1 MKSEDS
7 PEQTSQDA
15 QPRRDSRRSRRRSRT
30 ADAPALGP
38 LGMLRW
44 AWTQLTKMNTALFL
58 LLLLAVAAVPGSIFP
73 QNIQDPGKVQT
84 YLEAHP
90 TWGPIADK
98 LQLFDVFSSVW
109 FSAIYL
115 LLFISLIGCVLP
127 RAVKHAKDWRA
138 KPPRTPRN
146 LSRLPQHRTLTIP
159 ADSVRT
165 ADGAPLDP
173 QTAVRTAQR
182 ILRRRRYRTDLRL
195 DGPAPSVGAE
205 RGMVRELGNLLF
217 HAALIGVLVGMAI
230 GSLFGYSGQKIVVK
244 GESFVNTLVSYD
256 TFTPGT
262 DFDADRLRPFSLTL
276 DDFHVS
282 FDRQQGSPTYAQ
294 PLDFTAD
301 VSVKDDADSK
311 ARKETLKVNQPL
323 SVDGT
328 RVYLS
333 GNGYA
338 PIVKVTDGD
347 GKVAYEGP
355 VVSLAT
361 DKTYTSST
369 VLKVPD
375 ARPDQLGFVGMFL
388 PSAVIQDGQSPYS
401 ADPSLSNPALVLSSY
416 SGDLGL
422 DGGTPQNVYVL
433 DTSSLHELNS
443 MRNKNGIVL
452 TEQNPKAELPE
463 GKGSIELEG
472 VSRYVGLD
480 IHYDPG
486 KPVVLVSFLLA
497 FAGLVVSLFVA
508 RRRAWVTAR
517 ATRLADGT
525 DAVVVEYGLLARGE
539 DPRIG
544 AEADRLTQLFAKEW
558 GLEFSE
564 A

>member
-1 MKSEDS
+1 
-7 PEQTSQDA
+7 
-15 QPRRDSRRSRRRSRT
+15 
-30 ADAPALGP
+30 
-38 LGMLRW
+38 
-44 AWTQLTKMNTALFL
+44 
-58 LLLLAVAAVPGSIFP
+58 
-73 QNIQDPGKVQT
+73 
-84 YLEAHP
+84 
-90 TWGPIADK
+90 
-98 LQLFDVFSSVW
+98 
-109 FSAIYL
+109 
-115 LLFISLIGCVLP
+115 
-127 RAVKHAKDWRA
+127 
-138 KPPRTPRN
+138 
-146 LSRLPQHRTLTIP
+146 

-347 GKVAYEGP
+347 GKVAYE
-355 VVSLAT
+355 
-361 DKTYTSST
+361 
-369 VLKVPD
+369 
-375 ARPDQLGFVGMFL
+375 
-388 PSAVIQDGQSPYS
+388 
-401 ADPSLSNPALVLSSY
+401 
-416 SGDLGL
+416 
-422 DGGTPQNVYVL
+422 
-433 DTSSLHELNS
+433 
-443 MRNKNGIVL
+443 
-452 TEQNPKAELPE
+452 
-463 GKGSIELEG
+463 
-472 VSRYVGLD
+472 
-480 IHYDPG
+480 
-486 KPVVLVSFLLA
+486 
-497 FAGLVVSLFVA
+497 
-508 RRRAWVTAR
+508 
-517 ATRLADGT
+517 
-525 DAVVVEYGLLARGE
+525 
-539 DPRIG
+539 
-544 AEADRLTQLFAKEW
+544 
-558 GLEFSE
+558 
-564 A
+564 